1 MSAPS
6 GCSLLLL
13 PILLGLVV
21 PFDIPDLQPKLEG
34 EVRIDGSTQV
44 YFIAE
49 ATAGAFQKQFPQ
61 VEVRLSKAGTSGGF
75 DRLAAGEI
83 DIATASRPIAE
94 EEAGAIMP
102 GYVELQVAWDAVALV
117 VHKDNTWAEKL
128 TLEQLQAIWR
138 PEDNN
143 VKNAKKWSDVDP
155 KWPQEDIKLVGL
167 APQSQ
172 LGRQFAEIVNGEAGS
187 IRDDYTAVGSTGELP
202 RILEDKHALG
212 FVSQVLWRKHQ
223 DQLKTVPVAFKRGKP
238 AVALAPENLGDGGYP
253 LVRPLFLYVRK
264 DAFKQ
269 PQVRGF
275 LRFLLQRPDL
285 VREGRYFELSAAQ
298 YQQQE
303 ARLLKA
309 LRELE

>member
-13 PILLGLVV
+13 LSLLGLAV
-21 PFDIPDLQPKLEG
+21 PFDIPDLQPKLAG

-44 YFIAE
+44 FFVAE
-49 ATAGAFQKQFPQ
+49 ATAEAFQKQFPQ
-61 VEVRLSKAGTSGGF
+61 VVVRVGKLGTNGGME
-75 DRLAAGEI
+75 RLAAGAI
-83 DIATASRPIAE
+83 DICTASRPITE

-143 VKNAKKWSDVDP
+143 VKNAKKWSDLDP
-155 KWPQEDIKLVGL
+155 KWPKEDLKLSGL
-167 APQSQ
+167 SQNSQ
-172 LGRQFAEIVNGEAGS
+172 LGRQFAELISGEAGAL
-187 IRDDYTAVGSTGELP
+187 RDDYTAVGTTGELP
-202 RILEDKHALG
+202 RSLDDKHALG
-212 FVSQVLWRKHQ
+212 FISQVLWRKHQ
-223 DQLKTVPVAFKRGKP
+223 DQLKTVAIAFKPGKP
-238 AVALAPENLGDGGYP
+238 AIALAPESLGDGGYP
-253 LVRPLFLYVRK
+253 LARPFYMYVRK
-264 DAFKQ
+264 DALQQ
-269 PQVRGF
+269 PQVRSF

-298 YQQQE
+298 RAVQE
-303 ARLLKA
+303 EKLIKA
-309 LRELE
+309 LREAE